1 MFDHEP
7 GFPTGRHG
15 SGRGLKIEEEEVR
28 PEKKWME
35 SEYSARLS
43 RAQAVVLTK
52 YTGLSSGVFT
62 GLRREL
68 EKIEV
73 DYLVVKN
80 RLFRRT
86 LQESSFKPLAEQ
98 CREQTAVAMVVGE
111 DLPAALKVFL
121 AFAEKNG
128 GPVVLAAMWGGN
140 IFSGSG
146 IKRLA
151 GLPGRRELLAQL
163 LRGVQSP
170 LSGFVGTLNGL
181 LTGLVVALK
190 GITEKKS
197 EAAG

>member
-1 MFDHEP
+1 
-7 GFPTGRHG
+7 
-15 SGRGLKIEEEEVR
+15 VR

-52 YTGLSSGVFT
+52 YTGLSSGAFT
-62 GLRREL
+62 SLRREM
-68 EKIEV
+68 EKLGV

-86 LQESSFKPLAEQ
+86 LQESSFKSLAEH
-98 CREQTAVAMVVGE
+98 CREQTAVAMVGE
-111 DLPAALKVFL
+111 DLPAALKAFL
-121 AFAEKNG
+121 AFAEGNG
-128 GPVVLAAMWGGN
+128 GPAVLAAMWGGEF
-140 IFSGSG
+140 FSGAG

-190 GITEKKS
+190 GISEKKS

>member
-1 MFDHEP
+1 MDGVGVLRP
-7 GFPTGRHG
+7 AFP
-15 SGRGLKIEEEEVR
+15 R
-28 PEKKWME
+28 P
-35 SEYSARLS
+35 
-43 RAQAVVLTK
+43 
-52 YTGLSSGVFT
+52 SSGSDQIHRAF
-62 GLRREL
+62 LRRVYRL
-68 EKIEV
+68 APGVGKIEV